1 VDYNSFDELRADDEQ
16 DQEII
21 YMTTSNAWL
30 DQWWLIKMS
39 VVVSPGFMLSVVDF
53 IGAVLRRKQRTR
65 CGARHGVPE
74 K

>member
-1 VDYNSFDELRADDEQ
+1 VDYNSFDELPAADGQ

-30 DQWWLIKMS
+30 DQWWLVKMG
-39 VVVSPGFMLSVVDF
+39 VVVSPAFVLSVVDF
-53 IGAVLRRKQRTR
+53 IAAVLRRKRRTC
-65 CGARHGVPE
+65 CGARQGIPE